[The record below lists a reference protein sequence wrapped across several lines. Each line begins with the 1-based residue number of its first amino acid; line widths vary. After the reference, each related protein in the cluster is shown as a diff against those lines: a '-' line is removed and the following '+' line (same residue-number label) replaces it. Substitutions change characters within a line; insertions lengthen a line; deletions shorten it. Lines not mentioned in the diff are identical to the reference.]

1 MLLAIIIYILILIC
15 VGIYDGFKVK
25 TFEDFAVAGKKQSF
39 IFVFLSLMATMIGAS
54 ATIGMT
60 DRVVQIGFPA
70 FWWLGVGMIG
80 LILQSVLL
88 SEKIRAL
95 DANTLP
101 DVAMKTVGKGGKTL
115 LALIIAVS
123 WVGIIAAQIVSIAK
137 IMSFV
142 VNGANQKILVIV
154 ISVIVILYT
163 FAGGQLSVIK
173 TDAIQSWFIAIGVLA
188 TFIYLFVCK
197 GQNNAEIFSEV
208 QLLNDDFGVMD
219 WINLFFITGGAYF
232 LGPDIISRNLVS
244 KNGKTAKKA
253 AFVSGICLLF
263 FSAVITL
270 TGMWVVANVGDI
282 DGQNPLLYSMN
293 HIVPAPI
300 AVILCIALIS
310 TLLSSA
316 DTCLI
321 NAASIVEYDL
331 LKRDKVN
338 EIRIIVGILGAAALF
353 IALFKSDIIGL
364 LTGAYSIYTPGI
376 VFPLFMAIWFH
387 GKRKVWKPAWYA
399 AVMIGGGMG
408 ILNTYFAV
416 GSEYFPLIG
425 MGISLVFSI
434 VSILPVFEKSE
445 KNS

>member
-1 MLLAIIIYILILIC
+1 MLIAIIIYILILIG
-15 VGIYDGFKVK
+15 VGVFDAFKVK
-25 TFEDFAVAGKKQSF
+25 TFEDYAVAGKRQSF

-70 FWWLGVGMIG
+70 FWWLGVGTIG

-142 VNGANQKILVIV
+142 VTGVNQRNLVIV

-163 FAGGQLSVIK
+163 LVGGQLSVIK
-173 TDAIQSWFIAIGVLA
+173 TDAIQSWLIAIGVLA
-188 TFIYLFVCK
+188 TFIYLFTCK
-197 GQNNAEIFSEV
+197 GQNNAEIISNV
-208 QLLNDDFGVMD
+208 RLLNKDFNMLD
-219 WINLFFITGGAYF
+219 WMNLFFITGGAYF

-244 KNGKTAKKA
+244 KDGKTAKKA
-253 AFVSGICLLF
+253 AFVSGVCLVF

-270 TGMWVVANVGDI
+270 TGMWVVSNVGDI
-282 DGQNPLLYSMN
+282 GGQNPLLYIIN
-293 HIVPAPI
+293 NVVPAPI
-300 AVILCIALIS
+300 AVILCLALIS

-338 EIRIIVGILGAAALF
+338 EIRVIVGILGVASLL

-364 LTGAYSIYTPGI
+364 LTGTYSIYTPGI

-399 AVMIGGGMG
+399 AVIIGGGMG
-408 ILNTYFAV
+408 ILNTYLSIGA
-416 GSEYFPLIG
+416 EYFPLIG
-425 MGISLVFSI
+425 MGISLGLSI
-434 VSILPVFEKSE
+434 VSVLPIFE

>member
-1 MLLAIIIYILILIC
+1 MLIAIIIYILILIG
-15 VGIYDGFKVK
+15 VGVFDAFKVK
-25 TFEDFAVAGKKQSF
+25 TFEDYAVAGKRQSF

-70 FWWLGVGMIG
+70 FWWLGVGTIG

-142 VNGANQKILVIV
+142 VTGVNQRNLVIV

-163 FAGGQLSVIK
+163 LVGGQLSVIK
-173 TDAIQSWFIAIGVLA
+173 TDAIQSWLIAIGVLA
-188 TFIYLFVCK
+188 TFIYLFTCK
-197 GQNNAEIFSEV
+197 GQNNAEIISNV
-208 QLLNDDFGVMD
+208 RLLNKDFNMLD
-219 WINLFFITGGAYF
+219 WMNLFFITGGAYF

-244 KNGKTAKKA
+244 KDGKTAKKA
-253 AFVSGICLLF
+253 AFVSGVCLVF

-270 TGMWVVANVGDI
+270 TGMWVVSNVGDI
-282 DGQNPLLYSMN
+282 GGQNPLLYIIN
-293 HIVPAPI
+293 NVVPAPI
-300 AVILCIALIS
+300 AVILCLALIS

-338 EIRIIVGILGAAALF
+338 EIRVIVGILGVASLL
-353 IALFKSDIIGL
+353 IALFKSNIIGL

-399 AVMIGGGMG
+399 AVIIGGGMG
-408 ILNTYFAV
+408 ILNTYLSI

-425 MGISLVFSI
+425 MGISLGLSI
-434 VSILPVFEKSE
+434 VSVLPIYE

>member
-1 MLLAIIIYILILIC
+1 MLIAIILYIIILTG
-15 VGIYDGFKVK
+15 VGIYDAFKVK
-25 TFEDFAVAGKKQSF
+25 TFEDYAVAGKKQSF
-39 IFVFLSLMATMIGAS
+39 SLVFFSLMATMIGAS

-70 FWWLGVGMIG
+70 FWWLGVGTIG

-88 SEKIRAL
+88 SEKIRNL

-115 LALIIAVS
+115 LAVIIAVS

-142 VNGANQKILVIV
+142 INGANQRVLVV
-154 ISVIVILYT
+154 AISVIVIIYT
-163 FAGGQLSVIK
+163 LVGGQMSVIK
-173 TDAIQSWFIAIGVLA
+173 TDAVQSWIIAAGVIA

-197 GQNNAEIFSEV
+197 GQGNAEIISGI
-208 QLLNDDFGVMD
+208 DFVNSDFNMMD
-219 WINLFFITGGAYF
+219 LINLFFITGGAYF

-244 KNGKTAKKA
+244 KDGKTAKKA
-253 AFVSGICLLF
+253 ALVSGICLIF
-263 FSAVITL
+263 FSAIITL
-270 TGMWVVANVGDI
+270 IGMWLVVNIGDI
-282 DGQNPLLYSMN
+282 GGQNPLLYIIN
-293 HIVPAPI
+293 NIVPAPI
-300 AVILCIALIS
+300 AVILCLALIS

-331 LKRDKVN
+331 LKRDKIS
-338 EIRIIVGILGAAALF
+338 EIRIIVGILGIVALL
-353 IALFKSDIIGL
+353 IGLFKSDIIGL

-399 AVMIGGGMG
+399 AVIIGGGMG
-408 ILNTYFAV
+408 ILNTYFSI

-425 MGISLVFSI
+425 MGISLVLSI
-434 VSILPVFEKSE
+434 VSILPVFEK
-445 KNS
+445 NS

>member
-1 MLLAIIIYILILIC
+1 MLIAIIIYILILIG
-15 VGIYDGFKVK
+15 VGVFDAFKVK
-25 TFEDFAVAGKKQSF
+25 TFEDYAVAGKRQSF

-70 FWWLGVGMIG
+70 FWWLGVGTIG

-142 VNGANQKILVIV
+142 VTGVNQRNLVIV
-154 ISVIVILYT
+154 ISAIVILYT
-163 FAGGQLSVIK
+163 LVGGQLSVIK
-173 TDAIQSWFIAIGVLA
+173 TDAIQSWLIAIGVLA
-188 TFIYLFVCK
+188 TFIYLFTCK
-197 GQNNAEIFSEV
+197 GQNNAEIISNV
-208 QLLNDDFGVMD
+208 RLLNKDFNMLD
-219 WINLFFITGGAYF
+219 WMNLFFITGGAYF

-244 KNGKTAKKA
+244 KDGKTAKKA
-253 AFVSGICLLF
+253 AFVSGVCLVF

-270 TGMWVVANVGDI
+270 TGMWVVSNVGDI
-282 DGQNPLLYSMN
+282 GGQNPLLYIIHN
-293 HIVPAPI
+293 VVPAPI
-300 AVILCIALIS
+300 AVILCLALIS

-338 EIRIIVGILGAAALF
+338 EIRVIVGILGVASLL

-399 AVMIGGGMG
+399 AVIIGGGMG
-408 ILNTYFAV
+408 ILNTYLSI

-425 MGISLVFSI
+425 MGISLGLSI
-434 VSILPVFEKSE
+434 VSVLPIFE

>member
-1 MLLAIIIYILILIC
+1 MLIAIIIYILILIG
-15 VGIYDGFKVK
+15 VGVFDAFKVK
-25 TFEDFAVAGKKQSF
+25 NFEDYAVAGKRQSF

-70 FWWLGVGMIG
+70 FWWLGVGTIG

-123 WVGIIAAQIVSIAK
+123 WVGIIAAQIVSIVK

-142 VNGANQKILVIV
+142 VTGVNQRNLVIV
-154 ISVIVILYT
+154 ISIIVILYT
-163 FAGGQLSVIK
+163 LVGGQLSVIK
-173 TDAIQSWFIAIGVLA
+173 TDAIQSWLIAIGVLA
-188 TFIYLFVCK
+188 TFIYLFTCK
-197 GQNNAEIFSEV
+197 GQNNAEILSNV
-208 QLLNDDFGVMD
+208 HLLNKDFNMLD
-219 WINLFFITGGAYF
+219 WMNLFFITGGAYF

-244 KNGKTAKKA
+244 KDGKTAKKA
-253 AFVSGICLLF
+253 AFVSGVCLFF

-270 TGMWVVANVGDI
+270 TGMWVVSNVGDI
-282 DGQNPLLYSMN
+282 GGQNPLLYIIHN
-293 HIVPAPI
+293 VVPAPI
-300 AVILCIALIS
+300 AVILCLALIS

-338 EIRIIVGILGAAALF
+338 EIRVIVGILGVASLL

-399 AVMIGGGMG
+399 AVIIGGGMG
-408 ILNTYFAV
+408 ILNTYLSI

-425 MGISLVFSI
+425 MGISLGLSI
-434 VSILPVFEKSE
+434 VSVLPIFE

>member
-1 MLLAIIIYILILIC
+1 MLIAIIIYILILIG
-15 VGIYDGFKVK
+15 VGVFDAFKVK
-25 TFEDFAVAGKKQSF
+25 NFEDYAVAGKRQSF

-70 FWWLGVGMIG
+70 FWWLGVGTIG

-123 WVGIIAAQIVSIAK
+123 WVGIIAAQIVSIVK

-142 VNGANQKILVIV
+142 VTGVNQRNLVIV
-154 ISVIVILYT
+154 ISIIVILYT
-163 FAGGQLSVIK
+163 LVGGQLSVIK
-173 TDAIQSWFIAIGVLA
+173 TDAIQSWLIAIGVLA
-188 TFIYLFVCK
+188 TFIYLFTCK
-197 GQNNAEIFSEV
+197 GQNNAEILSNV
-208 QLLNDDFGVMD
+208 HLLNKDFNMLD
-219 WINLFFITGGAYF
+219 WMNLFFITGGAYF

-244 KNGKTAKKA
+244 KDGKTAKKA
-253 AFVSGICLLF
+253 AFVSGVCLFF

-270 TGMWVVANVGDI
+270 TGMWVVSNVGDI
-282 DGQNPLLYSMN
+282 GGQNPLLYIIHN
-293 HIVPAPI
+293 VVPAPI
-300 AVILCIALIS
+300 AVILCLALIS

-338 EIRIIVGILGAAALF
+338 EIRVIVGILGVASLL
-353 IALFKSDIIGL
+353 IALFKSNIIGL

-399 AVMIGGGMG
+399 AVIIGGGMG
-408 ILNTYFAV
+408 ILNTYLSI

-425 MGISLVFSI
+425 MGISLGLSI
-434 VSILPVFEKSE
+434 VSVLPIYE

>member
-1 MLLAIIIYILILIC
+1 MLIAIIIYILILIG
-15 VGIYDGFKVK
+15 VGVLDAFKVK
-25 TFEDFAVAGKKQSF
+25 NFEDYAVAGKRQSF

-70 FWWLGVGMIG
+70 FWWLGVGTIG

-123 WVGIIAAQIVSIAK
+123 WVGIIAAQIVSIVK

-142 VNGANQKILVIV
+142 VTGVNQRNLVIV
-154 ISVIVILYT
+154 ISIIVILYT
-163 FAGGQLSVIK
+163 LVGGQLSVIK
-173 TDAIQSWFIAIGVLA
+173 TDAIQSWLIAIGVLA
-188 TFIYLFVCK
+188 TFIYLFTCK
-197 GQNNAEIFSEV
+197 GQNNAEILSNV
-208 QLLNDDFGVMD
+208 HLLNKDFNMLD
-219 WINLFFITGGAYF
+219 WMNLFFITGGAYF

-244 KNGKTAKKA
+244 KDGKTAKKA
-253 AFVSGICLLF
+253 AFVSGVCLFF

-270 TGMWVVANVGDI
+270 TGMWVVSNVGDI
-282 DGQNPLLYSMN
+282 GGQNPLLYIIHN
-293 HIVPAPI
+293 VVPAPI
-300 AVILCIALIS
+300 AVILCLALIS

-331 LKRDKVN
+331 LKRDKIN
-338 EIRIIVGILGAAALF
+338 EIRVIVGILGVASLL

-387 GKRKVWKPAWYA
+387 GKSKFWKPAWYA
-399 AVMIGGGMG
+399 AVIIGGGMG
-408 ILNTYFAV
+408 ILNTYLSI

-425 MGISLVFSI
+425 MGISLGLSI
-434 VSILPVFEKSE
+434 VSILPIFE